1 MRNVRDTQTG
11 WLRYVTGRLPTDPTG
26 SVTPTRM
33 HSLPAGS
40 LLPRRCDRRY
50 SPRAPPPSDLRSL
63 RRQMPTPRPSTLEWT
78 STDIA
83 HHTRVLFTWFISPVT
98 MLETQL
104 VSLRG
109 QLELIFFYTQD
120 TPPFG
125 ALTLSIGWQEG
136 HPACKLISTP
146 ASSFCTILVTNIHI
160 YKQSENNNIA
170 GKDSLQLSQVNP
182 SCTQKTARFSQLRP
196 TFHCILSIFPD
207 HFQIS
212 TTGGSYA
219 SGENATF

>member
-1 MRNVRDTQTG
+1 MWLDDCPQTPQEVWRQRECIRFQQDRFFHDAAIVVTVPALHRRLISVHCAVRCQ
-11 WLRYVTGRLPTDPTG
+11 LHVQ
-26 SVTPTRM
+26 V
-33 HSLPAGS
+33 
-40 LLPRRCDRRY
+40 
-50 SPRAPPPSDLRSL
+50 RSNEPQL
-63 RRQMPTPRPSTLEWT
+63 T
-78 STDIA
+78 SHIT
-83 HHTRVLFTWFISPVT
+83 HGFC
-98 MLETQL
+98 
-104 VSLRG
+104 LRG
-109 QLELIFFYTQD
+109 LFLQSPCWKPNWFPYEDSWSWFFYTQD

-146 ASSFCTILVTNIHI
+146 ASSFCTILVTNIHT
-160 YKQSENNNIA
+160 YKQSENNNLA
-170 GKDSLQLSQVNP
+170 GKDSLQLSQVNL
-182 SCTQKTARFSQLRP
+182 CRTQKTARFSKLRP